1 MRFKP
6 KPNND
11 EEMRV
16 ELISMTDIVFLLLI
30 FFMVSTTFVD
40 FSRRMDIQLPE
51 TKAAESSPEVQQH
64 IIEMD
69 RQGAM
74 RLDGQPVE
82 LAELPQ
88 RLVPGAGP
96 GRSRAVIIRADKRR
110 PYGQVVTVLGLVRQ
124 ARIHDIAVAVR

>member
-6 KPNND
+6 QRDD

-40 FSRRMDIQLPE
+40 FSRRLDIQLPD
-51 TKAAESSPEVQQH
+51 TKAAETAQEVQQR

-69 RQGAM
+69 TQGTI
-74 RLDGQPVE
+74 RLDGESTP
-82 LAELPQ
+82 LLELPR
-88 RLVPGAGP
+88 RLAQGGGQVQQ
-96 GRSRAVIIRADKRR
+96 SVIIRADKRL
-110 PYGQVVTVLGLVRQ
+110 PYGKVITVLGLVRQ
-124 ARIHDIAVAVR
+124 ARIRDISVAVR

>member
-6 KPNND
+6 QRDD

-40 FSRRMDIQLPE
+40 FSRRLDIQLPD
-51 TKAAESSPEVQQH
+51 TKAAETVQEVQQR

-69 RQGAM
+69 TQGTI
-74 RLDGQPVE
+74 RLDGEPTP
-82 LAELPQ
+82 LLELPR
-88 RLVPGAGP
+88 RLTRGGGQA
-96 GRSRAVIIRADKRR
+96 RQQSVIIRADKRLA
-110 PYGQVVTVLGLVRQ
+110 YGKVVTVLGLVRQ
-124 ARIHDIAVAVR
+124 ARIRDISVAVR

>member
-1 MRFKP
+1 MQFKP
-6 KPNND
+6 KPND

-40 FSRRMDIQLPE
+40 FSRRLDIQLPE
-51 TKAAESSPEVQQH
+51 TKGAEISPEVQQH

-69 RQGAM
+69 SQGAM
-74 RLDGQPVE
+74 RLDGQPVR
-82 LAELPQ
+82 LQELPQ
-88 RLVPGAGP
+88 RLALAA
-96 GRSRAVIIRADKRR
+96 GRSRQRAVIIWADKRL